1 MAGLRRRHDGSAGA
15 ADEAAP
21 TTAPTAPSYAELAE
35 RVDALEERLDDVVAQ
50 LDEARSHNLRLAE
63 IVDVVQELLVPLA
76 HRDEARLAAALE
88 SFSRTV

>member
-1 MAGLRRRHDGSAGA
+1 MAGLRKRQDDGAAAG
-15 ADEAAP
+15 ADEAP
-21 TTAPTAPSYAELAE
+21 SAPSAPSAAELAA
-35 RVDALEERLDDVVAQ
+35 RVDALQERLDDVVAQ

-76 HRDEARLAAALE
+76 HRDEERLAAALE